1 MTQTESIE
9 WSRETQQERG
19 GHTQATAAIASG
31 ALGIA
36 AAVGAYWLVVPG
48 VVLGIIA
55 IALGAWSHRRSA
67 REAGAVA
74 VALGIVSVLLVP
86 SVLFVVAEAED
97 WGRECTINPT
107 NPDC

>member
-1 MTQTESIE
+1 MTYIESTER
-9 WSRETQQERG
+9 SRGTQQERRG
-19 GHTQATAAIASG
+19 DTQATVAIASG

-36 AAVGAYWLVVPG
+36 AGVGAYWLVVPG
-48 VVLGIIA
+48 VVLGLIA
-55 IALGAWSHRRSA
+55 IALGVWSRRRGA
-67 REAGAVA
+67 RERGAVA

-97 WGRECTINPT
+97 WGRECTVNPT